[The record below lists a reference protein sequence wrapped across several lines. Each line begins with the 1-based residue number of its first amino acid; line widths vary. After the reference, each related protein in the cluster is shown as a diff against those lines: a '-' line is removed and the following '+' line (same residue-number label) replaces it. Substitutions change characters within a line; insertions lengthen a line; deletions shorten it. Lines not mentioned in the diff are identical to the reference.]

1 MDDENL
7 QSAAAELADAVND
20 LDTDLLAR
28 MTPDQ
33 RARQLAAREEVAE
46 HFDRLWDGLK
56 LRGLAPADND
66 RYAGAAGL
74 RDLTA
79 NLRDVA
85 SEAAYD
91 AGDYDEDGEPR
102 LDPDPVLAAEREAER
117 RRLVGQWLK
126 NADLAELEAAAE
138 TVNPADILDLAEAL
152 AERRAPR

>member
-1 MDDENL
+1 MEDENL
-7 QSAAAELADAVND
+7 QSAAAQLADAVND

-33 RARQLAAREEVAE
+33 RARQLAAREDVAE
-46 HFDRLWDGLK
+46 HFDRIWDGLK
-56 LRGLAPADND
+56 LRGLAPADD
-66 RYAGAAGL
+66 DHYAGAAGL

-91 AGDYDEDGEPR
+91 AGDYDEDGEAHLNPA
-102 LDPDPVLAAEREAER
+102 LAAERETER

-138 TVNPADILDLAEAL
+138 TVNPADILDLAEAI
-152 AERRAPR
+152 AERRTPR